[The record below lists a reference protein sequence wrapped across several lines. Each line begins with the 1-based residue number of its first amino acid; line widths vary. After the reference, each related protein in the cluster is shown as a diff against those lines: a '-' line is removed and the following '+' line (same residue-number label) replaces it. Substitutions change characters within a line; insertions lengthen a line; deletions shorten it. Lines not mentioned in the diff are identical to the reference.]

1 MLQEFI
7 TENLTLSHVQKR
19 EILSFSQKMWNIF
32 EMKTTAFLHVIFNNV
47 LMLLKDSFQ
56 EKQIYGMTNKQIE
69 YSTP

>member
-19 EILSFSQKMWNIF
+19 EILSFSQKNVKYLWN
-32 EMKTTAFLHVIFNNV
+32 ENTAFPHVIFNNV